1 MDLGVKP
8 GQMELGMLETG
19 DWDKLSDSA
28 SSFTLMVI
36 YSKAISKMIK
46 PTEREFIDIRAD
58 KRTKVIGLTICNM
71 DKVQKYLKMAQNTQV
86 NSEMDKNTEWESMPG
101 PMVHTI
107 KVSGIIT

>member
-1 MDLGVKP
+1 
-8 GQMELGMLETG
+8 
-19 DWDKLSDSA
+19 
-28 SSFTLMVI
+28 
-36 YSKAISKMIK
+36 
-46 PTEREFIDIRAD
+46 
-58 KRTKVIGLTICNM
+58 M